1 MVKMESLEEVVPLFD
16 AYRQFYHQAAN
27 LAGARIFLRERL
39 LKNEAII
46 IGASEEEKWYGFALI
61 YPLFS
66 SVRMKP
72 IYLLNDL
79 YVVPEA
85 RNKNVGKSLLHYCQ
99 QLARD
104 NNQAGIQLETD
115 KTNQVGNYLYPST
128 GFELIQHANF
138 YFWENK

>member
-1 MVKMESLEEVVPLFD
+1 MAPEGLDQVVPLFD
-16 AYRQFYHQAAN
+16 AYRQFYHQPADPVQ
-27 LAGARIFLRERL
+27 ARAFLSERL
-39 LKNEAII
+39 VRQEAIVI
-46 IGASEEEKWYGFALI
+46 VASQDEKLYGFALI

-79 YVVPEA
+79 FVKPEA
-85 RNKNVGKSLLHYCQ
+85 RNKNVGKELLRYCQ
-99 QLARD
+99 QLARE

-115 KTNQVGNYLYPST
+115 KTNAVGNYLYPLT